1 MKIGMIGVKAVPGIG
16 GIAAYTEEVG
26 SRLVQ
31 RGHSVTVYCRPRF
44 LEADHAPTY
53 RGMERRVSW
62 GISSQHLD
70 ALTHTFSSVLSAS
83 RDDFDVLHFHG
94 VGPAALMPLARG
106 ISSAKIVATIH
117 GFEWQSKKWG
127 MGAKACLRATDRVCL
142 NAADALTVVS
152 AAMLDRYSGRDG
164 QRVAFVPT
172 GVSEPIVRRPHLIR
186 DLGLSGGDYVLF
198 LGRLVP
204 EKGCHHLVS
213 AYKQIRTDM
222 RLVVAGAAV
231 HGGRYESALRNLADD
246 RVIFTGYVNGDLKHE
261 LLSNA
266 YLLAQPSELEGLPVS
281 VLEAMSYGRFVLASD
296 IANNREAMG
305 QFGLTFRSGDVEDL
319 QEKLTACLDDPTLV
333 RSQALDVAKW
343 VLTHRSWDRAVD
355 QIERLYA
362 EVLHQRG
369 PLGAEANR

>member
-1 MKIGMIGVKAVPGIG
+1 
-16 GIAAYTEEVG
+16 
-26 SRLVQ
+26 
-31 RGHSVTVYCRPRF
+31 
-44 LEADHAPTY
+44 
-53 RGMERRVSW
+53 
-62 GISSQHLD
+62 
-70 ALTHTFSSVLSAS
+70 
-83 RDDFDVLHFHG
+83 
-94 VGPAALMPLARG
+94 
-106 ISSAKIVATIH
+106 
-117 GFEWQSKKWG
+117 
-127 MGAKACLRATDRVCL
+127 
-142 NAADALTVVS
+142 
-152 AAMLDRYSGRDG
+152 
-164 QRVAFVPT
+164 
-172 GVSEPIVRRPHLIR
+172 
-186 DLGLSGGDYVLF
+186 
-198 LGRLVP
+198 
-204 EKGCHHLVS
+204 
-213 AYKQIRTDM
+213 M